1 VGPAELGWTGRLAA
15 GGLAAFAVLA
25 LGAAA
30 GLWAQAWDVPVG
42 GPYMSPGA
50 GAWLGTDAL
59 GYDLWAQAVQGARVS
74 LVAGGGGA
82 LGAVALGGVL
92 GAWAGLRGGWTD
104 RLLSGAT
111 DAFAAVPPVVALL
124 AVALALGP
132 GTWTVVLAIAAT
144 QWTGVFRAARAESQR
159 LRAADYY
166 RAAQAM
172 GAGTLHQI
180 TWHVAPALRPVLLSA
195 LVVLFAHAVKV
206 EALLAY
212 LGASAPELPSWGKL
226 LARSGSELARG
237 VWWPTLAG
245 SAPLALLVLCA
256 QLLADRSAPARPRGE

>member
-1 VGPAELGWTGRLAA
+1 MTRALGREGRLALLGL
-15 GGLAAFAVLA
+15 GGFVVLA

-30 GLWAQAWDVPVG
+30 GLWAHAWDVPVG
-42 GPYMSPGA
+42 RPYMSPGTA
-50 GAWLGTDAL
+50 AWLGTDAL
-59 GYDLWAQAVQGARVS
+59 GYDLFAQAVQGARVS
-74 LVAGGGGA
+74 LVAGVGGA
-82 LGAVALGGVL
+82 AGAVAVGGAL

-111 DAFAAVPPVVALL
+111 DAFAAVPPVVTLL
-124 AVALALGP
+124 AMALALGP
-132 GTWTVVLAIAAT
+132 GVSTVVVAIAAT
-144 QWTGVFRAARAESQR
+144 QWTGVFRATRAEAQR

-166 RAAQAM
+166 RAARAM

-180 TWHVAPALRPVLLSA
+180 GWHVVPALRPVLLSA

-237 VWWPTLAG
+237 VWWPTLAA

-256 QLLADRSAPARPRGE
+256 QVLADRSGRRGE

>member
-1 VGPAELGWTGRLAA
+1 
-15 GGLAAFAVLA
+15 
-25 LGAAA
+25 
-30 GLWAQAWDVPVG
+30 
-42 GPYMSPGA
+42 MS
-50 GAWLGTDAL
+50 
-59 GYDLWAQAVQGARVS
+59 
-74 LVAGGGGA
+74 
-82 LGAVALGGVL
+82 
-92 GAWAGLRGGWTD
+92 
-104 RLLSGAT
+104 
-111 DAFAAVPPVVALL
+111 
-124 AVALALGP
+124 
-132 GTWTVVLAIAAT
+132 TVVVAIAAT
-144 QWTGVFRAARAESQR
+144 QWTGVFRAARAEGQR

-180 TWHVAPALRPVLLSA
+180 GWHVVPALRPVLLSA

-237 VWWPTLAG
+237 VWWPTLAA

-256 QLLADRSAPARPRGE
+256 QVLADRSGRRKE

>member
-1 VGPAELGWTGRLAA
+1 MRRSLGRAGWLALA
-15 GGLAAFAVLA
+15 GIGGFVVLG

-42 GPYMSPGA
+42 RPYMSPGT

-74 LVAGGGGA
+74 LLAGAGGA
-82 LGAVALGGVL
+82 LGAVALGGAL

-124 AVALALGP
+124 AMALALGP
-132 GTWTVVLAIAAT
+132 GVTTVVVAIAAT
-144 QWTGVFRAARAESQR
+144 QWTGVFRAARAEGQR

-172 GAGTLHQI
+172 GAGTLHQLG
-180 TWHVAPALRPVLLSA
+180 WHVVPALRPVLLSA

-237 VWWPTLAG
+237 VWWPTLAA

-256 QLLADRSAPARPRGE
+256 QILADRSREPGE

>member
-1 VGPAELGWTGRLAA
+1 MRALGRAERLALLGL
-15 GGLAAFAVLA
+15 GGFVVLA

-42 GPYMSPGA
+42 RPYMSPGTD
-50 GAWLGTDAL
+50 AWLGTDAL
-59 GYDLWAQAVQGARVS
+59 GYDLFAQAVQGARVS
-74 LVAGGGGA
+74 LVAGVGGA
-82 LGAVALGGVL
+82 AGAVAVGGAL

-124 AVALALGP
+124 AMALALGP
-132 GTWTVVLAIAAT
+132 GVSTVVVAIAAT
-144 QWTGVFRAARAESQR
+144 QWTGVFRAARAEGQR

-180 TWHVAPALRPVLLSA
+180 GWHVVPALRPVLLSA

-237 VWWPTLAG
+237 VWWPTLAA
-245 SAPLALLVLCA
+245 SAPLALLVLSA
-256 QLLADRSAPARPRGE
+256 QVLADRSGRRSE

>member
-1 VGPAELGWTGRLAA
+1 MRPALGRLGWLAL
-15 GGLAAFAVLA
+15 GGIGGFVVLA

-42 GPYMSPGA
+42 RPYMSPGT

-59 GYDLWAQAVQGARVS
+59 GYDLWAQALQGARVS

-82 LGAVALGGVL
+82 LGAVSVGGVL

-132 GTWTVVLAIAAT
+132 GVATVVLAIAAT
-144 QWTGVFRAARAESQR
+144 QWTGVFRAARAEGQR

-172 GAGTLHQI
+172 GAGTFHQI
-180 TWHVAPALRPVLLSA
+180 GWHVVPALRPVLLSA

-237 VWWPTLAG
+237 VWWPTLAA

-256 QLLADRSAPARPRGE
+256 QVLADRWRRSVG

>member
-1 VGPAELGWTGRLAA
+1 M
-15 GGLAAFAVLA
+15 LA

-30 GLWAQAWDVPVG
+30 GLWGQAWDVPVG
-42 GPYMSPGA
+42 RPYMSPGT

-74 LVAGGGGA
+74 LVAGAGGA
-82 LGAVALGGVL
+82 LGAVTLGGAL
-92 GAWAGLRGGWTD
+92 GAWAGLRGGWAD

-111 DAFAAVPPVVALL
+111 DAFAAVPSVVALL

-132 GTWTVVLAIAAT
+132 GLSTVVLAIAVT

-172 GAGTLHQI
+172 GADTLHQI
-180 TWHVAPALRPVLLSA
+180 RWHVAPALRPVLLSA
-195 LVVLFAHAVKV
+195 LVVLFAYAVKV

-212 LGASAPELPSWGKL
+212 LGASSPELPSWGKL

-237 VWWPTLAG
+237 VWWPTLAA
-245 SAPLALLVLCA
+245 SAPLAALVLCA
-256 QLLADRSAPARPRGE
+256 QVLADRSTPPRE

>member
-1 VGPAELGWTGRLAA
+1 MLGGRLALLGL
-15 GGLAAFAVLA
+15 GGFAVLA
-25 LGAAA
+25 SGAAA

-42 GPYMSPGA
+42 RPYMSPGTA
-50 GAWLGTDAL
+50 AWLGTDAL
-59 GYDLWAQAVQGARVS
+59 GYDLFAQVVQGARVS
-74 LVAGGGGA
+74 LVAGVGGA
-82 LGAVALGGVL
+82 AGAVAVGGLL

-124 AVALALGP
+124 AMALALGP
-132 GTWTVVLAIAAT
+132 GVATVVVAIAVT
-144 QWTGVFRAARAESQR
+144 QWTGVFRAARAEGQR
-159 LRAADYY
+159 LRVADYY
-166 RAAQAM
+166 RAAEAM
-172 GAGTLHQI
+172 GAGALHQI
-180 TWHVAPALRPVLLSA
+180 GWHVVPALRPVLLSA

-237 VWWPTLAG
+237 VWWPTVAA

-256 QLLADRSAPARPRGE
+256 QVLADSSARRPE

>member
-1 VGPAELGWTGRLAA
+1 MTPALGRAGRVALLGL
-15 GGLAAFAVLA
+15 GGFAVLA

-42 GPYMSPGA
+42 RPYMSPGT
-50 GAWLGTDAL
+50 GTWFGTDAL
-59 GYDLWAQAVQGARVS
+59 GYDLFAQAVQGARVS
-74 LVAGGGGA
+74 LVAGAGGA
-82 LGAVALGGVL
+82 AGAVAVGGAL

-124 AVALALGP
+124 AIALALGP
-132 GTWTVVLAIAAT
+132 GVSTVVVAIAAT
-144 QWTGVFRAARAESQR
+144 QWTGVFRAARAEGQR
-159 LRAADYY
+159 LRVADYY

-180 TWHVAPALRPVLLSA
+180 GWHVVPALRPVLLSA

-237 VWWPTLAG
+237 IWWPTLAA

-256 QLLADRSAPARPRGE
+256 QVLADRSGRRRE

>member
-1 VGPAELGWTGRLAA
+1 MRSGLGRAGRLALFGL
-15 GGLAAFAVLA
+15 GGFAVLA
-25 LGAAA
+25 VGAAA

-42 GPYMSPGA
+42 RPYMSPGTD
-50 GAWLGTDAL
+50 AWLGTDAL
-59 GYDLWAQAVQGARVS
+59 GYDLLAQVVQGARVS
-74 LVAGGGGA
+74 LVAGVGGA
-82 LGAVALGGVL
+82 VGAVAVGGAL

-124 AVALALGP
+124 AMALALGP
-132 GTWTVVLAIAAT
+132 GVATVVVAIAAT
-144 QWTGVFRAARAESQR
+144 QWTGVFRAARAEGQR
-159 LRAADYY
+159 LRAADFY

-180 TWHVAPALRPVLLSA
+180 GWHVIPALRPVLLSA

-237 VWWPTLAG
+237 VWWPTLAA

-256 QLLADRSAPARPRGE
+256 QVLADRSGRRPD

>member
-1 VGPAELGWTGRLAA
+1 
-15 GGLAAFAVLA
+15 
-25 LGAAA
+25 
-30 GLWAQAWDVPVG
+30 
-42 GPYMSPGA
+42 M
-50 GAWLGTDAL
+50 
-59 GYDLWAQAVQGARVS
+59 
-74 LVAGGGGA
+74 
-82 LGAVALGGVL
+82 
-92 GAWAGLRGGWTD
+92 RGGWTD

-124 AVALALGP
+124 AIALALGP
-132 GTWTVVLAIAAT
+132 GVSTVVVAIAAT
-144 QWTGVFRAARAESQR
+144 QWTGVFRAARAEGQR
-159 LRAADYY
+159 LRVADYY

-180 TWHVAPALRPVLLSA
+180 GWHVVPALRPVLLSA

-237 VWWPTLAG
+237 IWWPTLAA

-256 QLLADRSAPARPRGE
+256 QVLADRSGRRRE